1 MNALDRNKDLKCKE
15 SRGGR
20 GGLKGAFASRSHEF
34 PNKFKKNNKD
44 ISGKDLRPQ
53 LSNII
58 TICTESLTF
67 LVMENLDRESI
78 RRQYLSKIL
87 PCKAGPS

>member
-1 MNALDRNKDLKCKE
+1 MQGIEGVGVVSKE
-15 SRGGR
+15 H
-20 GGLKGAFASRSHEF
+20 LPLEVTNFLI
-34 PNKFKKNNKD
+34 NLKKNNKD